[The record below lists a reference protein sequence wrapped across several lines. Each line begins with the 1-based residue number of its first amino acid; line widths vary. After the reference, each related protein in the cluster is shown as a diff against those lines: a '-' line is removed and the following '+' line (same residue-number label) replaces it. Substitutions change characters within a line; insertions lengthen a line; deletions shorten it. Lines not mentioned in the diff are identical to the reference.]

1 MLVWSYFD
9 FMDLTK
15 LNTCDKLT
23 IYKHIHP
30 GTNLVWAQFSLRNRF
45 LTTRQR
51 IGRPTGFVGEL
62 QSSQSGKTLHVTGN
76 VTKWGKENKK
86 GKQHF

>member
-1 MLVWSYFD
+1 MSVRSYFG
-9 FMDLTK
+9 FMDFTK

-23 IYKHIHP
+23 MYSHIHP
-30 GTNLVWAQFSLRNRF
+30 GTNLVWAQFLLRNRF

-51 IGRPTGFVGEL
+51 IGRLTGFVGEL
-62 QSSQSGKTLHVTGN
+62 QSSQSGKTLHVTGHVN
-76 VTKWGKENKK
+76 KWGKENKK